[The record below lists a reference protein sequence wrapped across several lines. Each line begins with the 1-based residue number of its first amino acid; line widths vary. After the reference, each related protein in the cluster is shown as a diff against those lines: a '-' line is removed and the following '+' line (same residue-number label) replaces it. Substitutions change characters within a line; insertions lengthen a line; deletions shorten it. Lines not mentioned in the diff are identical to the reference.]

1 MIVLMVGILTVLFV
15 IGSVSSLLVTDEMQ
29 EIVVVGYS

>member
-1 MIVLMVGILTVLFV
+1 MIALLVGILTVLFL
-15 IGSVSSLLVTDEMQ
+15 IGSISSLLVTDEMQ

>member
-1 MIVLMVGILTVLFV
+1 MIALLVGILTVLFL
-15 IGSVSSLLVTDEMQ
+15 IGSVSPLLVTDEMQ